1 MRTPGRRSWRAALAV
16 GLLTATVP
24 APAASAEITVGP
36 ASVIGRWGAPFE
48 EGGPTAPACVESD
61 GRAVCKPVA
70 QALGVLPDGRLLY
83 FDGSSGGEGE
93 ARLLDLRSG
102 GPVWSTPGGT
112 DPGLLGADVASLG
125 EGRLLVAGGAGRRT
139 RLYDPATDRFTPA
152 GPMRLG
158 RRYPVAVTLPD
169 GRVMVAGGA
178 PQEAG
183 GAPDQA
189 AGAGARHVGPTEI
202 FDPATGAW
210 ADAGSGPGSEAALP
224 LSPHLHLMPNGKVL
238 YTAVGE
244 SAFPAAA
251 DATADEAL
259 YPLLRFFDPDRGR
272 WDVVGADTLGVRD
285 GAGTVLLALDPP
297 YDHATVLTFGGA
309 LGPPPSSAV
318 GTSLVTETDVDR
330 SGHLKE
336 RKTRWE
342 MRGGRW
348 NPSGVVLPDGAVL
361 AVGGAGTSETAAPEA
376 GLPARTAELF
386 DPTTEQWSPMAAA
399 NRDHTYG
406 QSAVLLPDGR
416 VLLGGHAPPAAPG
429 PEPAAPAPGAPEPA
443 LGEGLPQRARD
454 ASFEIFSPY
463 YLFRGPRPVITYV
476 NPSVQYLQRFNIFT
490 TDAADITTVALVRN
504 PSATHLV
511 DGDQRTVDVPIVSRT
526 TKSVTVAI
534 PSNTVLPPGPY
545 MLFVNRG
552 TASGEIPSVSRQVF
566 VGGPVPASLAPR
578 LARRTT
584 TETAAESR

>member
-112 DPGLLGADVASLG
+112 DPGLLGADAASLG
-125 EGRLLVAGGAGRRT
+125 DGRLLVAGGAGRRT

-202 FDPATGAW
+202 FNPATGAW

-463 YLFRGPRPVITYV
+463 YLFRGPRPTIRHA
-476 NPSVQYLQRFNIFT
+476 P
-490 TDAADITTVALVRN
+490 AGVAWGTAFEV
-504 PSATHLV
+504 ATHQALSIESV
-511 DGDQRTVDVPIVSRT
+511 VLSRLSSPAHSADSDARTLRLGFRRRSNALRVSAPPDGA
-526 TKSVTVAI
+526 VA
-534 PSNTVLPPGPY
+534 PPGWY
-545 MLFVNRG
+545 YLFVNREG
-552 TASGEIPSVSRQVF
+552 PH
-566 VGGPVPASLAPR
+566 GPVPSMARIVHVGASGDPG
-578 LARRTT
+578 
-584 TETAAESR
+584 EAAQPFPDDHGPLTNR